1 MVSIVT
7 NESAIL
13 KCPLCG
19 DIDYSHIYSPHKST
33 CGAKVYLCSRCAYL
47 GLAPTKVS
55 DYRALRLNVLSCDAD
70 YSSVRVGKEQ
80 MLENSWNL
88 ISTTLDLEAC
98 RTVLDLSSA
107 RGHFAK
113 KVLTDLKQA
122 EITCLEPDLY
132 MTDDYPDSEKLKII
146 HSARELEVDKTK
158 FDLVYSCHSL
168 EHYRDP
174 LRNIGLMATYLND
187 KGSIYLEVP
196 NASSMNSK
204 HIVEEFFYDQHRSY
218 FYESVLTEAIK
229 SVGLEVRNFHSD
241 SSVMRFVLNKSSR
254 DKVRVQAAT
263 IFSESVRSQVI
274 SYSER
279 LSRNR
284 KDLPSIVNGWG
295 LDRDSKSLGIVGCGR
310 MLDAL
315 ITYGGLNVDNS
326 THMFDSFLSKIE
338 YFKRG
343 NRVKP
348 LLHISE
354 SQPDQVV
361 IAANSSATGLFNLVK
376 ELSPN
381 SKIFIPFLNF

>member
-1 MVSIVT
+1 
-7 NESAIL
+7 
-13 KCPLCG
+13 
-19 DIDYSHIYSPHKST
+19 
-33 CGAKVYLCSRCAYL
+33 
-47 GLAPTKVS
+47 
-55 DYRALRLNVLSCDAD
+55 
-70 YSSVRVGKEQ
+70 
-80 MLENSWNL
+80 
-88 ISTTLDLEAC
+88 
-98 RTVLDLSSA
+98 
-107 RGHFAK
+107 
-113 KVLTDLKQA
+113 
-122 EITCLEPDLY
+122 
-132 MTDDYPDSEKLKII
+132 
-146 HSARELEVDKTK
+146 
-158 FDLVYSCHSL
+158 
-168 EHYRDP
+168 
-174 LRNIGLMATYLND
+174 
-187 KGSIYLEVP
+187 
-196 NASSMNSK
+196 MNSK